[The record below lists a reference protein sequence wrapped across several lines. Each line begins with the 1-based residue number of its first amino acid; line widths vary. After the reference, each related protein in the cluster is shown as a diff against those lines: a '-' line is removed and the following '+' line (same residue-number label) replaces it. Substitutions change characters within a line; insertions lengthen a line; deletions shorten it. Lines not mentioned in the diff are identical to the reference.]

1 MRTFIAIDLDSPLKE
16 ELKALVRD
24 LAPLASHVRWVQA
37 GGMHLTLKFL
47 GETTDDKAAAVAA
60 ALQAIVAGRPRFMMR
75 LVGMGVFPPG
85 RRLPRVVWV
94 GVESGPQLPAV
105 QKEIESA
112 ASGLGFEPEQREF
125 LPHLTLGR
133 VRFPG
138 PMERLLQEMDSLAGR
153 DFGKMEVGRLTYYR
167 SVLAPGGA
175 EYSVLG
181 EFSLG

>member
-1 MRTFIAIDLDSPLKE
+1 MRTFIAVDLDSPLKD
-16 ELKALVRD
+16 ELKALVRG
-24 LAPLASHVRWVQA
+24 LAPLAANVRWVQA

-167 SVLAPGGA
+167 SVLASGGA